1 MARTPTRVTHQN
13 LTFMKTAISKTL
25 AQYVDVSIINAYVE
39 LTKPGITFL
48 VLASMGIG
56 FLLGSS
62 GSIDYL
68 NLFNAALGT
77 FLIASGTSAFNQY
90 IERDLDKLMRRTSKR
105 PLPMHRIGTE
115 KAFLFSTI
123 LMIAG
128 LSYLILTVNFVAG
141 CISAATSILYL
152 GAYTPL
158 KRKSFINVFIGAI
171 PGALPPVGGWVAASG
186 HLSDIG
192 MWILFGIVFF
202 WQIPHVVAIAW
213 LCNDDYLRAGF
224 RMLPIRDDKSLKS
237 SLTVFFSLVLLI
249 PVSTLLY
256 YFGDSGIVYLVGA
269 IAAGVGFLLYGIPPL
284 KNVTKENA
292 KKLMFASLFYLP
304 LVWIFILIDR
314 LI

>member
-1 MARTPTRVTHQN
+1 
-13 LTFMKTAISKTL
+13 MKTAISKTL
-25 AQYVDVSIINAYVE
+25 ARYVDVSVIGSYVE
-39 LTKPGITFL
+39 LTKPGITML

-56 FLLGSS
+56 FLLGSN
-62 GSIDYL
+62 GAIDYL

-90 IERDLDKLMRRTSKR
+90 IERDLDKLMHRTKKR

-115 KAFLFSTI
+115 RAFLFSTI
-123 LMIAG
+123 LMISG

-158 KRKSFINVFIGAI
+158 KRRSFLNVFVGAI
-171 PGALPPVGGWVAASG
+171 PGALPPVGGWVAATG
-186 HLSDIG
+186 HLTDIG

-213 LCNDDYLRAGF
+213 LCNDDYQRAGF
-224 RMLPIRDDKSLKS
+224 HMLPSRDSKNLKA
-237 SLTVFFSLVLLI
+237 SLTVLICLVLLI

-256 YFGDSGIVYLVGA
+256 FFSDSGLIYLIGTV
-269 IAAGVGFLLYGIPPL
+269 IAGLGFLFYGIPPL
-284 KNVTKENA
+284 REVTRENA

-304 LVWIFILIDR
+304 MVWILILVDK
-314 LI
+314 LF

>member
-1 MARTPTRVTHQN
+1 
-13 LTFMKTAISKTL
+13 MKTAISKTIS
-25 AQYVDVSIINAYVE
+25 QYIDVSVIGAYVE
-39 LTKPGITFL
+39 LTKPGITLL

-62 GSIDYL
+62 GAIDYL

-77 FLIASGTSAFNQY
+77 LLIASGTSAFNQY
-90 IERDLDKLMRRTSKR
+90 IERDLDKLMHRTRKR
-105 PLPMHRIGTE
+105 PLPMHRIGSE
-115 KAFLFSTI
+115 RAFLFSTI
-123 LMIAG
+123 LMISG

-158 KRKSFINVFIGAI
+158 KRKSFLNVFVGAI
-171 PGALPPVGGWVAASG
+171 PGALPPVGGWVAATG
-186 HLSDIG
+186 HLTDVG

-224 RMLPIRDDKSLKS
+224 HMLPSDDSSNLKTS
-237 SLTVFFSLVLLI
+237 ITVLACLILLI

-256 YFGDSGIVYLVGA
+256 YFSDSGLIYLIGSV
-269 IAAGVGFLLYGIPPL
+269 IAGLGFLLYGIPPMR
-284 KNVTKENA
+284 KVTKDNA
-292 KKLMFASLFYLP
+292 RKLMFASLFYLP
-304 LVWIFILIDR
+304 AVWILILVDR
-314 LI
+314 LF

>member
-1 MARTPTRVTHQN
+1 
-13 LTFMKTAISKTL
+13 MKTVISKTL
-25 AQYVDVSIINAYVE
+25 TRYVDVSVIGSYVE
-39 LTKPGITFL
+39 LTKPGITML

-56 FLLGSS
+56 FLLGSN
-62 GSIDYL
+62 GAIDYL

-90 IERDLDKLMRRTSKR
+90 IERDLDKLMHRTKKR
-105 PLPMHRIGTE
+105 PLPMHRLGTE
-115 KAFLFSTI
+115 RAFLFSTI
-123 LMIAG
+123 LMISG

-158 KRKSFINVFIGAI
+158 KRRSFLNIFVGAI
-171 PGALPPVGGWVAASG
+171 PGALPPVGGWVAATG
-186 HLSDIG
+186 HLTDIG

-224 RMLPIRDDKSLKS
+224 HMLPSGDSRNLKA
-237 SLTVFFSLVLLI
+237 SLTVLICLVLLI

-256 YFGDSGIVYLVGA
+256 YFSDSGLIYLIGTV
-269 IAAGVGFLLYGIPPL
+269 IAGLGFLFYGIPPL
-284 KNVTKENA
+284 RQVTRDNA

-304 LVWIFILIDR
+304 IVWILILVDK
-314 LI
+314 LF